1 LGERLAEYRKL
12 GATFTKWRA
21 VITIGDGIPTRFC
34 IDANA
39 HALARYAALSQEAG
53 LVPIV
58 EPEVLM
64 DGDHTIERCEQVT
77 ETTLTS
83 VFFHLQAHRVAL
95 EGMVLKPNM
104 VLSGNKCSRQAG
116 VDEVARATV
125 RCLKRAVPSA
135 VPGIVFLSG
144 GQTPQVA
151 TDHLNAMNA
160 LGGFPWELSFSYGRA
175 LQDEALKAWKGEK
188 AGVAAGQKA
197 FAHRSKCVS
206 AARYG
211 TYSAKMEMAAA

>member
-1 LGERLAEYRKL
+1 G
-12 GATFTKWRA
+12 
-21 VITIGDGIPTRFC
+21 
-34 IDANA
+34 
-39 HALARYAALSQEAG
+39 
-53 LVPIV
+53 V
-58 EPEVLM
+58 E
-64 DGDHTIERCEQVT
+64 
-77 ETTLTS
+77 
-83 VFFHLQAHRVAL
+83 
-95 EGMVLKPNM
+95 
-104 VLSGNKCSRQAG
+104 
-116 VDEVARATV
+116 EVAKATV

-160 LGGFPWELSFSYGRA
+160 LGNLPWELSFSYGRA

-188 AGVAAGQKA
+188 ANLAAGQKA

-211 TYSAKMEMAAA
+211 KYSAKMEMAAA